1 MTSKD
6 IPEHHKKENDQRNII
21 DLTSQSV
28 PRNENEKSKMKIK
41 SLSPVCWRKHMIG
54 DSILKHVQGYE
65 NSKSL

>member
-41 SLSPVCWRKHMIG
+41 SLSPVC
-54 DSILKHVQGYE
+54 
-65 NSKSL
+65 